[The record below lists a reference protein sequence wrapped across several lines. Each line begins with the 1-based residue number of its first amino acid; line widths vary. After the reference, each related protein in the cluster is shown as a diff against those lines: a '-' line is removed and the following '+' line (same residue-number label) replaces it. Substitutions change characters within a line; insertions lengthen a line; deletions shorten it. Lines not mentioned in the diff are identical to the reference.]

1 MKNID
6 LSLYLV
12 TDKSDNVEKF
22 LRTIEEAIKGGG
34 SMPACLSMDCS
45 AAGKAK
51 SAAGVA
57 AIYAE
62 AYRHTMPSGREYT
75 ENVVKERSHKNVYW
89 QNPRWQSDGYI
100 PDWRR
105 AIDTLRNERTPKGKK
120 QRKIGADAVLVRT
133 MIFQVSPVHFFP
145 ELETWSQRDIDLSK

>member
-1 MKNID
+1 
-6 LSLYLV
+6 
-12 TDKSDNVEKF
+12 
-22 LRTIEEAIKGGG
+22 
-34 SMPACLSMDCS
+34 MPACLSMDCS

-133 MIFQVSPVHFFP
+133 MIFQVSPVYFFP